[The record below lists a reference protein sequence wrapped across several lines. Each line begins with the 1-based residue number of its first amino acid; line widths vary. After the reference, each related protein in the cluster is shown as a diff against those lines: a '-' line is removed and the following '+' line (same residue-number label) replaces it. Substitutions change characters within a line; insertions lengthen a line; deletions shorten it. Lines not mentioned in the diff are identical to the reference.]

1 MPDYGHKL
9 AFGTFL
15 TPQNQRPHDVVAL
28 AQLTEQVGLDL
39 ATFQDHPYQPAF
51 LDTWTL
57 LSWVA
62 AQTRTLRIAGNVLN
76 LPLRPPAVLARAAA
90 SLDLLSGGRFELGL
104 GAGGFWDAIVAMG
117 GPRRS
122 PGEAVQALSEA
133 IDVIRAVWDTSE
145 RGGVRVAGQH
155 YRVWGAKRGPEPAHD
170 IPIWVGAVKPRML
183 RLIGEKADGW
193 LPSLSYLQPGDLER
207 GQGII
212 DEAATSAGRD
222 PRQIRRLLNVNGS
235 FPSND
240 QGFLQGP
247 PAQWVEQLLPLVLQQ
262 GVGTFILWA
271 DDSRSIEIWSGEVAP
286 ALREAVARE
295 RRTAGT
301 RSGEVV
307 RSPKALALRHRGI
320 DYATVPRSLEVVEPG
335 DRAYARVRSNFWYAG
350 APGLVLRPS
359 GVDEVAAALGYA
371 RSQEVPLSIRS
382 GGHGVT
388 GNSTNDGGI
397 VIDLGRLDA
406 VEVLDPDAG
415 RIRVGPGARWRTVAE
430 ALTPFGLAISSGDY
444 GGVGVGG
451 LATAG
456 GVGFLARKH
465 GLTIDHIVAA
475 EVVLAD
481 GRAVRA
487 DAADHP
493 DLFWA
498 LRGAG
503 GNFGIVT
510 AFEFSAAPVRDVVY
524 SRMVL
529 ECGDLAELLARW
541 GEIIENAPR
550 ELESFLYSA
559 TQRGA
564 PSFVQ
569 LTNIY
574 AGYDDRA
581 AVDALT
587 PLLDIGR
594 VLDQEAVRAPYAAV
608 LPAAEGPHSGGRT
621 RRSEP
626 GRLPSTLIGTN

>member
-1 MPDYGHKL
+1 
-9 AFGTFL
+9 
-15 TPQNQRPHDVVAL
+15 
-28 AQLTEQVGLDL
+28 
-39 ATFQDHPYQPAF
+39 
-51 LDTWTL
+51 
-57 LSWVA
+57 
-62 AQTRTLRIAGNVLN
+62 
-76 LPLRPPAVLARAAA
+76 
-90 SLDLLSGGRFELGL
+90 
-104 GAGGFWDAIVAMG
+104 
-117 GPRRS
+117 
-122 PGEAVQALSEA
+122 
-133 IDVIRAVWDTSE
+133 
-145 RGGVRVAGQH
+145 
-155 YRVWGAKRGPEPAHD
+155 
-170 IPIWVGAVKPRML
+170 ML

-247 PAQWVEQLLPLVLQQ
+247 PAQWVEQLLPLVLQH

-271 DDSRSIEIWSGEVAP
+271 DDPRSIEIWGREVAP

-301 RSGEVV
+301 SSGEVV
-307 RSPKALALRHRGI
+307 RSPKALALRHKGI
-320 DYATVPRSLEVVEPG
+320 DYAAVPRSLEVVEPG
-335 DRAYARVRSNFWYAG
+335 DRTYARVRSNFWYAG
-350 APGLVLRPS
+350 APGLVLRPG
-359 GVDEVAAALGYA
+359 GVDEVVAALGYA
-371 RSQEVPLSIRS
+371 RSQEVSLSIRS

-397 VIDLGRLDA
+397 VIDLDRLDA

-481 GRAVRA
+481 GTVVRA
-487 DAADHP
+487 DADHHP

-503 GNFGIVT
+503 GNVGIVT
-510 AFEFSAAPVRDVVY
+510 SFELAAKPTGDVVFARLVY
-524 SRMVL
+524 DA
-529 ECGDLAELLARW
+529 GDLPRLLERW
-541 GEIIENAPR
+541 GEAVENAPR
-550 ELESFLYSA
+550 ELTSFLYA
-559 TQRGA
+559 AREPAG
-564 PSFVQ
+564 VR
-569 LTNIY
+569 Y
-574 AGYDDRA
+574 AQIA
-581 AVDALT
+581 AVYTGPDDDAAVEALI
-587 PLLDIGR
+587 PLLHAAPVVGQHAQR
-594 VLDQEAVRAPYAAV
+594 LPYAALIHTDEMPYYGGSITRPLV
-608 LPAAEGPHSGGRT
+608 SNGFAAHLTAELSGEIAGALRAGVSRWLSIRAVGGAVNDVAPLATAFPHRDQNFNVSDIGSRGGDYLRYWD
-621 RRSEP
+621 
-626 GRLPSTLIGTN
+626 RLREHTTGLYTS